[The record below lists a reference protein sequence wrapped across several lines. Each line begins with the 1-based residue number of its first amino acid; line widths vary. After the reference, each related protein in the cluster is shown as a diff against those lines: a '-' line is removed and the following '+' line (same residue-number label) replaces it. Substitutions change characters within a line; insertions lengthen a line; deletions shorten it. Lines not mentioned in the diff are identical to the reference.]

1 MQEKNTYVVTVT
13 DTATYVIRADS
24 EEFAKTMAMD
34 YFSERTPTV
43 TSEVD
48 NTLTPEVEF

>member
-24 EEFAKTMAMD
+24 EDFAKAMAME

-43 TSEVD
+43 TSEID